1 MYAQTSNSATQI
13 EVKSWEDTKDENNT
27 PILAYNNM
35 LNDDNILLDVGSY
48 TFTLIVYNSDNKKV
62 LEGSEEFT
70 INPNQNN
77 KLEFN

>member
-1 MYAQTSNSATQI
+1 MIIYL
-13 EVKSWEDTKDENNT
+13 V
-27 PILAYNNM
+27 
-35 LNDDNILLDVGSY
+35 DVGSY
-48 TFTLIVYNSDNKKV
+48 TFTLIVYNGDNKKV